1 MPFESETKKM
11 SKGGFKPVDMMSIND
26 KDPNFAYR
34 FIKTDRVDGM
44 GRDPRGWET
53 VRANNT
59 SGETSDAAK
68 VTGGG
73 LDSTVRSGELALAR
87 MPKEQA
93 EARNE
98 YYKRKNDIRVEMI
111 NMQRDGNFE
120 GSIEQRVRGK
130 TVLKETIT
138 SSKGR

>member
-11 SKGGFKPVDMMSIND
+11 MKGEYKPVDMMSINE

-34 FIKTDRVDGM
+34 FIRTDRVDGQ
-44 GRDPRGWET
+44 GRDPRGWE
-53 VRANNT
+53 VVKAGNS
-59 SGETSDAAK
+59 SGETSDAKK
-68 VTGGG
+68 VTGAG

-93 EARNE
+93 DARNE
-98 YYKRKNDIRVEMI
+98 YYKRKNDVRVEMV
-111 NMQRDGNFE
+111 NMRREGHFE
-120 GSIEQRVRGK
+120 GGIEQRVRGK
-130 TVLKETIT
+130 TIVNETVT